1 MYWKEIIYMSLFE
14 NEIKKECVGYLKSEK
29 KQDKYEAEIQVK
41 KLQEAMAGNFPI
53 RLQSKTGWQEMGMLV
68 VKEGAGKWNGTLADA
83 VLRAEIIISDSK
95 RIKGESRQEQVK
107 QEQIRQEQNRQ
118 EQNSQERGKQA
129 QAGQERREQEQA
141 GQEQNKQEQVNQE
154 QIGQEQNRQEQV
166 KQEQIRQEQNSQE
179 QNSQEQGKQAQAGQE
194 QSQQEQM
201 KTGEVKPEEMKP
213 EERQKAQAA
222 ERQKNEQKEEAEKE
236 EKETEAVMR
245 AESMAMPQSRPVGR
259 KFVTRREQIKTA
271 SGHAPLYENKWEQLL
286 ATYEQIHPY
295 GDNRVYVKLA
305 PKDFIVL
312 RESYQ
317 HLVNNSFLL
326 HGFYNYRYL
335 ILGKEGGFYLGV
347 PGVFYER
354 EKMVALMF
362 GFEAFEC
369 EGGEAEEGKF
379 GYYLRKVEL

>member
-118 EQNSQERGKQA
+118 EQNSQER
-129 QAGQERREQEQA
+129 
-141 GQEQNKQEQVNQE
+141 
-154 QIGQEQNRQEQV
+154 
-166 KQEQIRQEQNSQE
+166 
-179 QNSQEQGKQAQAGQE
+179 GKQAQAGQE